1 MRLGGSRST
10 LDGGIVMLE
19 KDNVHF
25 FDTSGLSETPGIR
38 GRCNA
43 DYLTKALKARFPDE
57 EFTVTRAE
65 INDTGKYK
73 SNVNILVKLLW
84 AKTDLEGLP
93 PFCHVVI
100 NHKTGTAE
108 ENIIIWSPLA
118 WNDRFA
124 GTAGGGSS
132 TGSYSHITVP
142 NNVSR
147 GWTIP
152 YALING
158 FTAAITDAGNEAC
171 GNNWGQNQKTGEIY
185 WDRIENWRARST
197 HNMTVFGKAVAQ
209 ILHDRPVKYAYM
221 NGGSGG
227 GRQSMA
233 EAQEFPEDYD
243 GIWACCPA
251 INWAKFIICGFWPQ
265 AVMRSYGYPLHP
277 QKLEYFADALQNS
290 VGGADAYYRL
300 ERHPVAFDPFTLVG
314 QKSKAGVIT
323 QTDAEIMQKIWEGPR
338 RKDGTPYWFGFQPGQ
353 KNWNKIIPIG
363 WFYYPLFKKWP
374 KPFPLADIWA
384 RWVTG
389 DPKQNFDKITM
400 EELEPLF
407 DASSEKFPTCNI
419 DNADLRPFAAH
430 GGKLMIDHG
439 WDDPLIPTMG
449 TIDYYQRMVQIV
461 GGREQADKFCRLYIT
476 PGDNHGNCVFV
487 GYNKEGFPAY
497 ASVRTTLTDK
507 KFRGDA
513 VGSDKSVGFSIKGFD
528 KKKVYVFEAP
538 IDLLSHATLEN
549 IKHSNSRE
557 WLNSTRLSLGG
568 VSDKALKQF
577 LSDYDEIEEIVFC
590 LDNDPAGIEAA
601 EKYIKKYS
609 DMGYI
614 VSSAPPYCK
623 DYNEELQQLI
633 KKGKAVTLKV

>member
-1 MRLGGSRST
+1 
-10 LDGGIVMLE
+10 MLE

-38 GRCNA
+38 GRCNT
-43 DYLTKALKARFPDE
+43 DYLTSALKTRFPDE
-57 EFTVTRAE
+57 SFTVTRAE

-73 SNVNILVKLLW
+73 SDVNILVKLLW

-132 TGSYSHITVP
+132 TGSYGHITVP

-158 FTAAITDAGNEAC
+158 FTAAITDAGNEAY
-171 GNNWGQNQKTGEIY
+171 GNNWGQNQQTGEIY

-277 QKLEYFADALQNS
+277 KKLEYFADALQAS
-290 VGGADAYYRL
+290 VGGPDAYYRL
-300 ERHPVAFDPFTLVG
+300 EQHPVKFDPFTLVG

-323 QTDAEIMQKIWEGPR
+323 QTDAEIMRKIWEGPR

-439 WDDPLIPTMG
+439 WDDPLIPTRG
-449 TIDYYQRMVQIV
+449 TIDYYERVVKIF
-461 GGREQADKFCRLYIT
+461 GGKEQVDAFCRLYIT
-476 PGDNHGNCVFV
+476 PGDNHGNCV
-487 GYNKEGFPAY
+487 GNGPGI
-497 ASVRTTLTDK
+497 TQTD
-507 KFRGDA
+507 G
-513 VGSDKSVGFSIKGFD
+513 I
-528 KKKVYVFEAP
+528 
-538 IDLLSHATLEN
+538 
-549 IKHSNSRE
+549 
-557 WLNSTRLSLGG
+557 
-568 VSDKALKQF
+568 KALINWV
-577 LSDYDEIEEIVFC
+577 ENGVA
-590 LDNDPAGIEAA
+590 PEAIRVVQVDRKTGKTIC
-601 EKYIKKYS
+601 ERTQ
-609 DMGYI
+609 M
-614 VSSAPPYCK
+614 PY
-623 DYNEELQQLI
+623 
-633 KKGKAVTLKV
+633 

>member
-1 MRLGGSRST
+1 
-10 LDGGIVMLE
+10 MLE

-158 FTAAITDAGNEAC
+158 FTAAITDAGNEAY

-243 GIWACCPA
+243 GIWACCLA

-277 QKLEYFADALQNS
+277 KKLEFFADALQAS

-300 ERHPVAFDPFTLVG
+300 EQHPVKFDPFALVG
-314 QKSKAGVIT
+314 QKTKAGIIT

-363 WFYYPLFKKWP
+363 WFYYPCSKSGPSPSPWQTSG
-374 KPFPLADIWA
+374 AGGS
-384 RWVTG
+384 RVTQSRTLTKS
-389 DPKQNFDKITM
+389 PWKSWRRSLTPATRNFQTAILTM
-400 EELEPLF
+400 
-407 DASSEKFPTCNI
+407 PTC
-419 DNADLRPFAAH
+419 
-430 GGKLMIDHG
+430 
-439 WDDPLIPTMG
+439 DPLQHT
-449 TIDYYQRMVQIV
+449 
-461 GGREQADKFCRLYIT
+461 
-476 PGDNHGNCVFV
+476 
-487 GYNKEGFPAY
+487 
-497 ASVRTTLTDK
+497 
-507 KFRGDA
+507 
-513 VGSDKSVGFSIKGFD
+513 
-528 KKKVYVFEAP
+528 
-538 IDLLSHATLEN
+538 
-549 IKHSNSRE
+549 
-557 WLNSTRLSLGG
+557 
-568 VSDKALKQF
+568 
-577 LSDYDEIEEIVFC
+577 EE
-590 LDNDPAGIEAA
+590 
-601 EKYIKKYS
+601 S
-609 DMGYI
+609 
-614 VSSAPPYCK
+614 
-623 DYNEELQQLI
+623 
-633 KKGKAVTLKV
+633 